1 MLKSILSASV
11 PTMYI
16 PKHFEE
22 TRPEEIRRVIA
33 DHPFGA
39 LVVNGPAGLDATH
52 IPFEFNPD
60 AGQHGVLQAHVARAN
75 PLWTQSRD
83 GDQVMVMFQGGDAY
97 VSPNWYPSKHELHR
111 QVPTW
116 NYQLVHVHGRLRI
129 RDDER
134 FVRGVVA
141 KLTRT
146 HEARAG
152 GAKPW
157 KMGDSE
163 RDYIDKLVAAIVG
176 IEVEI
181 ERIVGVSKLSQNKEE
196 RDRIGVATA
205 LRERGLVAMGDAVH
219 PGRLGEN
226 G

>member
-1 MLKSILSASV
+1 MLKSILSAHY

-22 TRPEEIRRVIA
+22 TRVEEIRRVIG

-52 IPFEFNPD
+52 IPFEFDPD
-60 AGQHGVLQAHVARAN
+60 AGPHGLLLAHVARAN
-75 PLWTQSRD
+75 PVWTECKD
-83 GDQVMVMFQGGDAY
+83 GDPVMVMFQGGDAY
-97 VSPNWYPSKHELHR
+97 VSPNWYPSKHEFHR

-146 HEARAG
+146 HEALAG

-163 RDYIDKLVAAIVG
+163 RDYIDQLVAAIIG

-196 RDRIGVATA
+196 RDRVGVATA
-205 LRERGLVAMGDAVH
+205 LRERGLLEVATAVESAAV
-219 PGRLGEN
+219 GRRG
-226 G
+226 